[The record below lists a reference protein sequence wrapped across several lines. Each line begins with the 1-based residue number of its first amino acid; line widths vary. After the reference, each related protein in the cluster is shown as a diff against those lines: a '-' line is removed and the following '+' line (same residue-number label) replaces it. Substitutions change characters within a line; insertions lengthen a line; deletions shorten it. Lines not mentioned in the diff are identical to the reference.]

1 MNTDAIRN
9 ALAAAGVVMTLGAG
23 IISVKVDIATLSA
36 NVDVLKVTVAELKSE
51 VRDIQRSTVAWR

>member
-1 MNTDAIRN
+1 MNADAIRN

-36 NVDVLKVTVAELKSE
+36 NVDVLKITVAELKSE
-51 VRDIQRSTVAWR
+51 VRDIQRSTVAQR